1 MSACVRA
8 CVREGKRE
16 GGERRRA
23 EIWTAGES
31 TQKREDEKQMEAV
44 HSYLVDVHVRNKRC
58 SHLSCLSL
66 WVTRISINS
75 RICVC

>member
-1 MSACVRA
+1 MRA
-8 CVREGKRE
+8 CERERE
-16 GGERRRA
+16 GGEA
-23 EIWTAGES
+23 EGGES